1 MKAQKIDHV
10 SFMVRDLDK
19 AKKFFGE
26 LFETDFLEPWTIES
40 IDITETVDPIGIDIV
55 APLTPDGLTSKVLAR
70 RGEGVSMVSFKVP
83 NLEEGMAE
91 MKSRGIRLLWHGRL
105 ADAEYAIYDPRDTF
119 GVMIEIIEYKSYP
132 MGANHL

>member
-1 MKAQKIDHV
+1 MKAEKIDHV
-10 SFMVRDLDK
+10 SFMIKDLDK

-26 LFETDFLEPWTIES
+26 LFETDFLEPWPIES
-40 IDITETVDPIGIDIV
+40 IDILESVDPLGIDLV
-55 APLTPDGLTSKVLAR
+55 TPLTPDGLTQTVLAR

-83 NLEEGMAE
+83 NLKEGMAE
-91 MKSRGIRLLWHGRL
+91 MESRGVRLLWHGKL